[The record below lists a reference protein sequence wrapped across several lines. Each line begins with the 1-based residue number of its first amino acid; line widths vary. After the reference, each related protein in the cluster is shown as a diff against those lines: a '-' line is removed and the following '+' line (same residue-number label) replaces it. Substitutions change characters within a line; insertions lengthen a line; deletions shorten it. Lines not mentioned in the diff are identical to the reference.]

1 MGGAPQTRVPFSGF
15 DEPWRSP
22 SARSVR
28 PQPYERTS
36 VAEHADDAAVRAH
49 RRRRESNHERRND
62 DAAGVGSLR
71 HARTATPRQR
81 DAPGTP
87 PPMGSNPHGNG
98 TNARQCFP

>member
-36 VAEHADDAAVRAH
+36 VAEHADDAA
-49 RRRRESNHERRND
+49 
-62 DAAGVGSLR
+62 GVGSLR
-71 HARTATPRQR
+71 HARTATPGQR
-81 DAPGTP
+81 DAPGPP